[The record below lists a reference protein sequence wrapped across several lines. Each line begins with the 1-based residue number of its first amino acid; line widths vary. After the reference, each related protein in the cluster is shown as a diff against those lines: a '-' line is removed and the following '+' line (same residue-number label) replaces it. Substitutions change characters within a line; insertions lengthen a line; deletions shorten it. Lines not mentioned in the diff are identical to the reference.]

1 MRRDS
6 ACKRPGCPSQQLEPC
21 SSLWPGALSPP
32 RLTLPWLPAP
42 RSRGLRS
49 CLAQVL
55 QGVYFPQ
62 APPRDRLL
70 LPPSGPAL
78 VGAAGGLS
86 GTPGQRG
93 ACVARRREGRQVHL
107 SACLLGL
114 HPGHLRVH
122 DRCVATSRSR
132 RGSQA
137 ARAQPAWPGPR
148 HRVLPGQHPSCP
160 VLRGPGARDEQS
172 VGGAGTWGLMAHAML
187 VGCRGDDRQPFP
199 APGLRLVVSRS
210 LNSRAHTAECRRTF
224 PARRP
229 TSFPLRGTSKH
240 AACSSLP
247 LFLGSVC
254 LSGCPRGARWRWAQL
269 WAYEVGGGGRS
280 RGPCRPPKPSS
291 PSVCLLECLL
301 WRPMF

>member
-6 ACKRPGCPSQQLEPC
+6 ACKRSGCPSQQLEPC

-32 RLTLPWLPAP
+32 RLTLPWLPAS

-122 DRCVATSRSR
+122 DRCVAASRSR

-137 ARAQPAWPGPR
+137 ARAQPAWPGPAPGAGCCSAST
-148 HRVLPGQHPSCP
+148 HPVLCSGAQVPGMNRVL
-160 VLRGPGARDEQS
+160 
-172 VGGAGTWGLMAHAML
+172 GG
-187 VGCRGDDRQPFP
+187 
-199 APGLRLVVSRS
+199 
-210 LNSRAHTAECRRTF
+210 RAHGVSWLMPCLWGVGVMTGSLFRRL
-224 PARRP
+224 A
-229 TSFPLRGTSKH
+229 
-240 AACSSLP
+240 
-247 LFLGSVC
+247 
-254 LSGCPRGARWRWAQL
+254 
-269 WAYEVGGGGRS
+269 
-280 RGPCRPPKPSS
+280 
-291 PSVCLLECLL
+291 
-301 WRPMF
+301 